1 MIFSREQK
9 RIIVKS
15 GTIVLALFLIFICY
29 SYIIPRTEI
38 EIDTVYHSSYSALF
52 VQSKINNAGTE
63 EITDL
68 KIKSSVWNDSE
79 MLETE
84 THYPGILQAKQSV
97 KLPPLLFDGPH
108 ADEYYLV
115 IVLEFNGKEGKQN
128 IVYSYK
134 IKDYGNLAWH
144 DQFLDF

>member
-9 RIIVKS
+9 RILVKS
-15 GTIVLALFLIFICY
+15 GTVVLALFLIFICY
-29 SYIIPRTEI
+29 SYVIPRTEV

-68 KIKSSVWNDSE
+68 KVKSSVWNGTE

-84 THYPGILQAKQSV
+84 THYPGILKAKESV

-108 ADEYYLV
+108 ADEYDLV
-115 IVLEFNGKEGKQN
+115 IVLEFNGKEGKQS
-128 IVYSYK
+128 IVYNYK
-134 IKDYGNLAWH
+134 IKDYGNLVWH

>member
-1 MIFSREQK
+1 MIFNRDQK
-9 RIIVKS
+9 RILVKS
-15 GTIVLALFLIFICY
+15 GTIILALFLIFICY

-68 KIKSSVWNDSE
+68 KVKSSVWNGSE
-79 MLETE
+79 MLATE
-84 THYPGILQAKQSV
+84 THYPGILQAKESV
-97 KLPPLLFDGPH
+97 KLPPLLFEGPH
-108 ADEYYLV
+108 ADKYELI
-115 IVLEFNGKEGKQN
+115 IVLEFSGKDGKQN
-128 IVYSYK
+128 IVYNYK

-144 DQFLDF
+144 DQFLEF

>member
-9 RIIVKS
+9 RILVKS
-15 GTIVLALFLIFICY
+15 GTVVLALFLIFICY

-68 KIKSSVWNDSE
+68 KVKSSVWNGSE

-108 ADEYYLV
+108 ADEYDLL
-115 IVLEFNGKEGKQN
+115 IVLEFSGKEGKQS

-144 DQFLDF
+144 DQFLEF

>member
-9 RIIVKS
+9 RILVKS
-15 GTIVLALFLIFICY
+15 GTIVLALFLVFICY

-52 VQSKINNAGTE
+52 VQSKISNTGTE

-68 KIKSSVWNDSE
+68 KIKSSVWNGSE

>member
-9 RIIVKS
+9 RILVKS
-15 GTIVLALFLIFICY
+15 GTIVLALFLVFICY

>member
-68 KIKSSVWNDSE
+68 NVKSSVWNGSE

-97 KLPPLLFDGPH
+97 KLPPLLFEGPH

-115 IVLEFNGKEGKQN
+115 IVLEFNGKEGKQS

>member
-9 RIIVKS
+9 RILVKS
-15 GTIVLALFLIFICY
+15 GTIVLALFLVFICY

-68 KIKSSVWNDSE
+68 KVKSSVWNDSE

-108 ADEYYLV
+108 ADEYFLV

-128 IVYSYK
+128 IVYSYN

>member
-1 MIFSREQK
+1 MIFSKEQK
-9 RIIVKS
+9 RILVKS
-15 GTIVLALFLIFICY
+15 GTILLALFLIFICY

-68 KIKSSVWNDSE
+68 KVKSSVWNDSE

-97 KLPPLLFDGPH
+97 KLPPLLFEGPH
-108 ADEYYLV
+108 ADEYDLV
-115 IVLEFNGKEGKQN
+115 IVLEFNGKEGKQS
-128 IVYSYK
+128 IVYNYK

>member
-9 RIIVKS
+9 RILVKS
-15 GTIVLALFLIFICY
+15 GTVVLALFLIFICY
-29 SYIIPRTEI
+29 SYVIPRTEV

-68 KIKSSVWNDSE
+68 KIKSSVWNGTE

-84 THYPGILQAKQSV
+84 THYPGILKAKESV

-108 ADEYYLV
+108 ADEYDLV
-115 IVLEFNGKEGKQN
+115 IVLEFSGKEGKQS
-128 IVYSYK
+128 IVYNYK
-134 IKDYGNLAWH
+134 IKDYGNLVWH

>member
-9 RIIVKS
+9 RILVKS
-15 GTIVLALFLIFICY
+15 GTVLLALFLIFICY
-29 SYIIPRTEI
+29 SYVIPRTEV

-68 KIKSSVWNDSE
+68 KVKSSVWNGTE

-84 THYPGILQAKQSV
+84 THYPGILKAKESV

-108 ADEYYLV
+108 ADEYDLV
-115 IVLEFNGKEGKQN
+115 IVLEFSGKEGKQS
-128 IVYSYK
+128 IVYNYK
-134 IKDYGNLAWH
+134 IKDYGNLVWH

>member
-9 RIIVKS
+9 RILVKS
-15 GTIVLALFLIFICY
+15 GTVVLALFLIFICY
-29 SYIIPRTEI
+29 SYVIPRTEV

-68 KIKSSVWNDSE
+68 KVKSSVWNGTE

-84 THYPGILQAKQSV
+84 THYPGILKAKESV

-108 ADEYYLV
+108 ADEYDLV
-115 IVLEFNGKEGKQN
+115 IVLEFSGKEGKQS

-134 IKDYGNLAWH
+134 IKDYGNLACH

>member
-1 MIFSREQK
+1 MIFSRDQK

-63 EITDL
+63 DITDL
-68 KIKSSVWNDSE
+68 KVKSSVWNGSE

-97 KLPPLLFDGPH
+97 KLPPLLFEGPH

-115 IVLEFNGKEGKQN
+115 IVLEFNGKEGKQST
-128 IVYSYK
+128 VYSYN

>member
-1 MIFSREQK
+1 MIFNREQK
-9 RIIVKS
+9 RILVKS
-15 GTIVLALFLIFICY
+15 GTIVLALFLVFICY

>member
-9 RIIVKS
+9 RILVKS
-15 GTIVLALFLIFICY
+15 GTVVLALFLIFICY
-29 SYIIPRTEI
+29 SYVIPRTEI

-68 KIKSSVWNDSE
+68 KVKSSVWNGTE

-84 THYPGILQAKQSV
+84 THYPGILKAKESV

-108 ADEYYLV
+108 ADEYDLV
-115 IVLEFNGKEGKQN
+115 IVLEFSGKEGKQS
-128 IVYSYK
+128 IVYNYK
-134 IKDYGNLAWH
+134 IKDYGNLVWH

>member
-9 RIIVKS
+9 RILVKS
-15 GTIVLALFLIFICY
+15 GTVVLALFLIFICY
-29 SYIIPRTEI
+29 SYVIPRTEV

-68 KIKSSVWNDSE
+68 KVKSSVWNGTE

-84 THYPGILQAKQSV
+84 THYPGILKAKESV

-115 IVLEFNGKEGKQN
+115 IVLEFSGKEGKQS
-128 IVYSYK
+128 IVYNYK
-134 IKDYGNLAWH
+134 IKDYGNLVWH

>member
-9 RIIVKS
+9 RILVKS

-29 SYIIPRTEI
+29 SYVIPRTEI

-68 KIKSSVWNDSE
+68 KVKSSVWNGTE

-84 THYPGILQAKQSV
+84 THYPGILKAKESV

-108 ADEYYLV
+108 ADEYDLV
-115 IVLEFNGKEGKQN
+115 IVLEFSGKEGKQS
-128 IVYSYK
+128 IVYNYK
-134 IKDYGNLAWH
+134 IKDYGNLVWH

>member
-9 RIIVKS
+9 RILVKS
-15 GTIVLALFLIFICY
+15 GTVVLALFLIFICY
-29 SYIIPRTEI
+29 SYVIPRTEI

-68 KIKSSVWNDSE
+68 KVKSSVWNGTE

-84 THYPGILQAKQSV
+84 THYPGILKAKESV

-108 ADEYYLV
+108 ADEYDLV
-115 IVLEFNGKEGKQN
+115 IVLEFNGKEGKQS
-128 IVYSYK
+128 IVYNYK
-134 IKDYGNLAWH
+134 IKDYGNLVWH

>member
-9 RIIVKS
+9 RILVKS
-15 GTIVLALFLIFICY
+15 GTIVLALFLVFICY

-52 VQSKINNAGTE
+52 VQSKISNTGTE

-115 IVLEFNGKEGKQN
+115 IVLEFNGKEGKQS

>member
-9 RIIVKS
+9 RILVKS
-15 GTIVLALFLIFICY
+15 GTVVLALFLIFICY

-68 KIKSSVWNDSE
+68 KVKSSVWNGTE

-84 THYPGILQAKQSV
+84 THYPGILKAKESV

-108 ADEYYLV
+108 ADEYDLF
-115 IVLEFNGKEGKQN
+115 IVLEFSGKEGKQS
-128 IVYSYK
+128 IVYNYK

>member
-9 RIIVKS
+9 RILVKS
-15 GTIVLALFLIFICY
+15 GTVVLALFLIFICY
-29 SYIIPRTEI
+29 SYVIPRTEV

-68 KIKSSVWNDSE
+68 KVKSSVWNGTE

-84 THYPGILQAKQSV
+84 THYPGILKAKESV

-108 ADEYYLV
+108 ADEYDLV
-115 IVLEFNGKEGKQN
+115 IVLEFSGKEGKQS
-128 IVYSYK
+128 IVYNYK
-134 IKDYGNLAWH
+134 IKDYGNLVWH

>member
-9 RIIVKS
+9 RILVKS
-15 GTIVLALFLIFICY
+15 GTVLLALFLIFICY
-29 SYIIPRTEI
+29 SYVIPRTEV

-68 KIKSSVWNDSE
+68 KVKSSVWNGTE

-84 THYPGILQAKQSV
+84 THYPGILKAKESV

-108 ADEYYLV
+108 ADEYDLV
-115 IVLEFNGKEGKQN
+115 IVLEFSGKEGKQS

-134 IKDYGNLAWH
+134 IKDYGNLVWH

>member
-1 MIFSREQK
+1 
-9 RIIVKS
+9 
-15 GTIVLALFLIFICY
+15 
-29 SYIIPRTEI
+29 
-38 EIDTVYHSSYSALF
+38 
-52 VQSKINNAGTE
+52 
-63 EITDL
+63 
-68 KIKSSVWNDSE
+68 